1 MFFKIAAVPF
11 HFGRLMFMKGPH
23 FDHCL
28 NEHIGKVVAIATL
41 FKLLTIMNA
50 DISPAF
56 QLIIVIIS
64 MASMTVGNIMA
75 LRQVNVKRILA
86 FSGISHA
93 GFMLM
98 TLLNTTNTAG
108 TLLYYTSAYARI
120 AAFSV
125 IIYVCKDNENEDM
138 VNFHGLGKL
147 IRY

>member
-1 MFFKIAAVPF
+1 
-11 HFGRLMFMKGPH
+11 
-23 FDHCL
+23 
-28 NEHIGKVVAIATL
+28 
-41 FKLLTIMNA
+41 MNA

-93 GFMLM
+93 GFMM

-108 TLLYYTSAYARI
+108 TLLYYTSAYALAGI

>member
-1 MFFKIAAVPF
+1 MLLKLANYHNLLNYQFGFNRYYTSYYRNVFKIAAVPF
-11 HFGRLMFMKGPH
+11 HFGRLMFMKGSY

-50 DISPAF
+50 DISAF

-108 TLLYYTSAYARI
+108 TLYYTQL
-120 AAFSV
+120 
-125 IIYVCKDNENEDM
+125 M
-138 VNFHGLGKL
+138 H
-147 IRY
+147 

>member
-11 HFGRLMFMKGPH
+11 HFGRLMFMKGSY
-23 FDHCL
+23 FTTALMTFC
-28 NEHIGKVVAIATL
+28 KVVAIATL

-108 TLLYYTSAYARI
+108 LLYYTSA
-120 AAFSV
+120 
-125 IIYVCKDNENEDM
+125 M
-138 VNFHGLGKL
+138 H
-147 IRY
+147 

>member
-1 MFFKIAAVPF
+1 LA
-11 HFGRLMFMKGPH
+11 
-23 FDHCL
+23 
-28 NEHIGKVVAIATL
+28 KVVAIATL

-108 TLLYYTSAYARI
+108 TLLYYTSAYAL
-120 AAFSV
+120 AGSLPSV
-125 IIYVCKDNENEDM
+125 YIC
-138 VNFHGLGKL
+138 LQ
-147 IRY
+147 RQ

>member
-1 MFFKIAAVPF
+1 
-11 HFGRLMFMKGPH
+11 
-23 FDHCL
+23 
-28 NEHIGKVVAIATL
+28 
-41 FKLLTIMNA
+41 MNA

-98 TLLNTTNTAG
+98 TLLNTTNTAH
-108 TLLYYTSAYARI
+108 YC
-120 AAFSV
+120 
-125 IIYVCKDNENEDM
+125 IIPQLM
-138 VNFHGLGKL
+138 H
-147 IRY
+147 